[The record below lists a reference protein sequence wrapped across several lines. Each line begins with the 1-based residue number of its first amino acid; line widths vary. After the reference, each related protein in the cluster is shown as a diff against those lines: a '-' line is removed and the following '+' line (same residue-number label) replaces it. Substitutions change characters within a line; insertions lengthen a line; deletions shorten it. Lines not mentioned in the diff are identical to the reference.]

1 MNHKE
6 SLVKRLANARATVPP
21 SPQTLVGTLCAALRT
36 LLPAT
41 FTNARENRR
50 TCLEVYD
57 RLVEL
62 GSARDDRDALSRGD
76 HVRVLVERG
85 AVGWVGQRARTAVLA
100 VVVLLLVRVVLVVL
114 LLCAK
119 ECPDLLGQLVL
130 AGRLRALGL
139 EALGLFHRTS
149 VLEHDLDI
157 LHRDEFS
164 LCLAICDRDGGAT
177 RRLGALRRGLPAR
190 AHTHTHDA

>member
-1 MNHKE
+1 MRGRGATGACAWVNHKE

-21 SPQTLVGTLCAALRT
+21 SPQTLVGTRCAALRT

-76 HVRVLVERG
+76 HVRVLVERD
-85 AVGWVGQRARTAVLA
+85 AVGWVGQRALTAVLAVVA
-100 VVVLLLVRVVLVVL
+100 VVVLLLVRVVLVV
-114 LLCAK
+114 
-119 ECPDLLGQLVL
+119 VL
-130 AGRLRALGL
+130 R
-139 EALGLFHRTS
+139 
-149 VLEHDLDI
+149 
-157 LHRDEFS
+157 
-164 LCLAICDRDGGAT
+164 
-177 RRLGALRRGLPAR
+177 
-190 AHTHTHDA
+190 